1 MASTWHQE
9 AADRVRASIERV
21 SGSYGPTRAERVTAR
36 LNTYAGAWSHTYRAI
51 AEKTLIR
58 RENDAE
64 TMERRLRCL
73 ERGREQLVA
82 LIGILSNADAGISRN
97 AMDAVFALPSAESCA
112 TTDVVAIPAMPAA
125 PELRERVLA
134 AERAIAEASV
144 HVDFGEDRV
153 AKEIIARS
161 LPDVRAIP
169 DHRAEAALL
178 LLDSQCKERGDDFP
192 AALAAAQAAFWAAQR
207 ASDDTLAVR
216 ASSRMALLLGA
227 WLDKPEEADR
237 WIGTA
242 EAIADRAGRSP
253 PLDLSIVAAR
263 IAVNANATG
272 GRPEQN
278 IELQD
283 VYVRLSKELYSDR
296 DPRYASA
303 LLHRGSSYYMMGRFD
318 SALEDMQASINLETD
333 VAGPSNPHLA
343 LSYANLGS
351 TLVALGRLDEARV
364 ALHHALAL
372 QADAPAGARASMIF
386 FLLSDVERRQ
396 GRPDVAIEMGRQGL
410 QAALSSGL
418 KGQRE
423 WDLRLEIAKAKG
435 DKGDFA
441 GMAEECASV
450 LAVQKAAGAL
460 TPEAVYGSDSL
471 TCLGEAEL
479 GQRQFDAA
487 IRHFEQS
494 VTFPLRNE
502 PGDLLRA
509 RFALA
514 KGLRAARRDPDR
526 ATKLAQGALDDF
538 RKMPGSAE
546 DVAAIEQWLGSTAQS
561 PPQAK

>member
-1 MASTWHQE
+1 
-9 AADRVRASIERV
+9 
-21 SGSYGPTRAERVTAR
+21 VTAR
-36 LNTYAGAWSHTYRAI
+36 LNAYAGAWSHTYRAI

-58 RENDAE
+58 RENDAV

-73 ERGREQLVA
+73 ERGREQLVV
-82 LIGILSNADAGISRN
+82 LIGILSNADAGSSRN

-207 ASDDTLAVR
+207 ASDDTIAVR

-263 IAVNANATG
+263 IAVNANG
-272 GRPEQN
+272 GHPEQN
-278 IELQD
+278 VELQEA
-283 VYVRLSKELYSDR
+283 YVRLSKELYGDR

-333 VAGPSNPHLA
+333 IAGPNNPHLA

-351 TLVALGRLDEARV
+351 TLVALGRLAEARV

-372 QADAPAGARASMIF
+372 AADAPAGARGVMIF
-386 FLLSDVERRQ
+386 LLLSDVERRQ
-396 GRPDVAIEMGRQGL
+396 GSPDVAIEMGRQGL
-410 QAALSSGL
+410 QAALSSGI

-460 TPEAVYGSDSL
+460 APEAVYGSDSL

-494 VTFPLRNE
+494 VSLPLRND

-514 KGLRAARRDPDR
+514 KGLHAARRDPDR
-526 ATKLAQGALDDF
+526 AMKLAESALDDF
-538 RKMPGSAE
+538 RKMPGSAD
-546 DVAAIEQWLGSTAQS
+546 DVGAIEQWLGSTAQS
-561 PPQAK
+561 RPQAK